1 MRRSEATWQTG
12 RLERKV
18 VDLEGQ
24 LASERK
30 KLEHECDLREAKEG
44 ELSKFM
50 GQAMIDRQEH
60 LKLLRESAGFGVQM
74 SQKSERMRGLEREV
88 SELTARCREADAK
101 VDALRV
107 KNEAL
112 RLELSEGGR
121 ALAAE
126 RRNVGL
132 LEVAHAETKAL
143 LAAEQDR
150 GRLLGELL
158 EELKGDSATLRAE
171 VAALSDQLLVRGVA
185 VKRDAVVMAAA
196 AASNSEDIAEALAK
210 ASMLQVTQ
218 YIFFFYTISI

>member
-1 MRRSEATWQTG
+1 MGQTG

-210 ASMLQVTQ
+210 ASMLQVTP

>member
-1 MRRSEATWQTG
+1 VGQTG

-210 ASMLQVTQ
+210 ASMLQVTP

>member
-1 MRRSEATWQTG
+1 MGQTG

-88 SELTARCREADAK
+88 SELTARCREADQQTQRDAAWLLSGG
-101 VDALRV
+101 VALRPV
-107 KNEAL
+107 FKEKD
-112 RLELSEGGR
+112 
-121 ALAAE
+121 
-126 RRNVGL
+126 
-132 LEVAHAETKAL
+132 T
-143 LAAEQDR
+143 
-150 GRLLGELL
+150 
-158 EELKGDSATLRAE
+158 
-171 VAALSDQLLVRGVA
+171 
-185 VKRDAVVMAAA
+185 
-196 AASNSEDIAEALAK
+196 
-210 ASMLQVTQ
+210 
-218 YIFFFYTISI
+218 

>member
-1 MRRSEATWQTG
+1 MASTPG
-12 RLERKV
+12 ER
-18 VDLEGQ
+18 
-24 LASERK
+24 
-30 KLEHECDLREAKEG
+30 
-44 ELSKFM
+44 
-50 GQAMIDRQEH
+50 
-60 LKLLRESAGFGVQM
+60 
-74 SQKSERMRGLEREV
+74 
-88 SELTARCREADAK
+88 ARCREADAK

-210 ASMLQVTQ
+210 ASMLQVTP

>member
-1 MRRSEATWQTG
+1 MGQTG

-150 GRLLGELL
+150 GRLRGELL

-210 ASMLQVTQ
+210 ASMLQVTP

>member
-1 MRRSEATWQTG
+1 MGQTG

-171 VAALSDQLLVRGVA
+171 GSGL
-185 VKRDAVVMAAA
+185 
-196 AASNSEDIAEALAK
+196 SEDDV
-210 ASMLQVTQ
+210 ASCLEQGLCGTRKKKMKQDRWSVMLSSMMTDLL
-218 YIFFFYTISI
+218 

>member
-1 MRRSEATWQTG
+1 VGQTG

-132 LEVAHAETKAL
+132 LEVAHAETQAL

-210 ASMLQVTQ
+210 ASMLQVTP

>member
-1 MRRSEATWQTG
+1 MGQTG

-171 VAALSDQLLVRGVA
+171 VAALSDQLPVRGVA

-210 ASMLQVTQ
+210 ASMLQVTP